1 MVVEQLGN
9 QIKRYFLRGLIYKPE
24 FPWCQWEAPLGK
36 ETWKVRI
43 KKKMPI
49 KNTISPMGPS
59 QSRLVFK
66 KKSQDSCCWG
76 KCWSSLL
83 LEDSK
88 KRKKTPRLIRLIK
101 LENKQNTKPERSW
114 LDICINH
121 NGTQPAVWSSKDFS
135 KKKKKSN
142 VMFHSLFI
150 HQGFHETV
158 CSTNETSVPQEIPSW
173 TLKYVF

>member
-1 MVVEQLGN
+1 ML
-9 QIKRYFLRGLIYKPE
+9 
-24 FPWCQWEAPLGK
+24 
-36 ETWKVRI
+36 
-43 KKKMPI
+43 I

-59 QSRLVFK
+59 QSKLVFRK
-66 KKSQDSCCWG
+66 ESQDSCCCWR

-88 KRKKTPRLIRLIK
+88 KRKKTPRLIRLRK
-101 LENKQNTKPERSW
+101 LENKQDTKPERSW
-114 LDICINH
+114 LDIRINH

-135 KKKKKSN
+135 KKKSN
-142 VMFHSLFI
+142 ATFHSLFI

>member
-1 MVVEQLGN
+1 
-9 QIKRYFLRGLIYKPE
+9 
-24 FPWCQWEAPLGK
+24 
-36 ETWKVRI
+36 
-43 KKKMPI
+43 MPI

-135 KKKKKSN
+135 KKKKKN
-142 VMFHSLFI
+142 LMWCFIPYLFI
-150 HQGFHETV
+150 RVFMKQ
-158 CSTNETSVPQEIPSW
+158 
-173 TLKYVF
+173 YVVQMKLQSHRRYLPEHWSMFSN